1 MINFFNKKQNM
12 INFKKS
18 KCGVNLVLH
27 DRLLYH
33 KATFLYLIFTGLLK
47 DIFPDAFKAI
57 TAKNL
62 MLSRE

>member
-1 MINFFNKKQNM
+1 M

-62 MLSRE
+62 MLSGE